1 MKKKAKITYI
11 AILTLFIL
19 ALAFAM
25 EGFEDRRLS
34 PQGDCGQE
42 HLQANNGAGRWRY
55 CGIFASGDQY
65 FNYLH
70 DKDGYILLRHN
81 GYLVYAKEKTGVPC
95 PQA

>member
-11 AILTLFIL
+11 AIVTLFIM
-19 ALAFAM
+19 ALLLPWKGLKTTVKSAR
-25 EGFEDRRLS
+25 DL
-34 PQGDCGQE
+34 
-42 HLQANNGAGRWRY
+42 GRTPSGKQWCRPMALLWN
-55 CGIFASGDQY
+55 FASGDQY

-81 GYLVYAKEKTGVPC
+81 GYRMRQKKTGVPC